1 MNIVSLFKKEHK
13 INITYLIALY
23 TITVLSLSLTTVVI
37 VAIVNY
43 TSHDPL
49 VFDIGFAIKSLKM
62 LSIAGLFA
70 FIWSAICIY
79 NDKKKC
85 INIALDLKWHYN
97 NFSTNSNSQKKSSER
112 VEHIIKKMD
121 MSRHFYGSMTTF
133 IVNDV
138 DTWVKGIN
146 IKEMNY
152 YLSCEVEYKSGEKDK
167 FKLKFSAINGG
178 DPVLKSISF

>member
-1 MNIVSLFKKEHK
+1 MNIVSLFKNEHK
-13 INITYLIALY
+13 INIIFLITSY
-23 TITVLSLSLTTVVI
+23 TITVLSLSLITVAI

-43 TSHDPL
+43 TSHHSL
-49 VFDIGFAIKSLKM
+49 VFDIGFAIKTLKM

-70 FIWSAICIY
+70 FIWSTICIY

-85 INIALDLKWHYN
+85 IKIALDLKRHYN
-97 NFSTNSNSQKKSSER
+97 NFSTNSNSQKKSSEK

-178 DPVLKSISF
+178 DPVLKNISF

>member
-1 MNIVSLFKKEHK
+1 
-13 INITYLIALY
+13 
-23 TITVLSLSLTTVVI
+23 
-37 VAIVNY
+37 
-43 TSHDPL
+43 
-49 VFDIGFAIKSLKM
+49 
-62 LSIAGLFA
+62 
-70 FIWSAICIY
+70 
-79 NDKKKC
+79 
-85 INIALDLKWHYN
+85 
-97 NFSTNSNSQKKSSER
+97 
-112 VEHIIKKMD
+112 

-152 YLSCEVEYKSGEKDK
+152 YLSCEVEYESGEKDK